1 MVKMRKRKWKHP
13 RKQDTLRTSRILH
26 RKQKRAA
33 RHQWYI
39 DRKAGLHKG
48 QCPI

>member
-1 MVKMRKRKWKHP
+1 MSKLKWKHP
-13 RKQDTLRTSRILH
+13 RKRNTLRTSRILI
-26 RKQKRAA
+26 RKQKVYD

-48 QCPI
+48 QCPL